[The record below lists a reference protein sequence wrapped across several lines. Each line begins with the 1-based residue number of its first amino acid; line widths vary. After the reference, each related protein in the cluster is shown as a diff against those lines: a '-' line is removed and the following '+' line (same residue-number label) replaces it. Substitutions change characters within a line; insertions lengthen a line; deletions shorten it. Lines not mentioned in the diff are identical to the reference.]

1 MGQGRQTRRTFV
13 GKLVKFDRRG
23 KPVRRHAV
31 ATGMAK
37 ILIFTGVRYQRDGTP
52 VPAKPPRAARAKRH
66 RG

>member
-1 MGQGRQTRRTFV
+1 M